1 MAFTPFMQAV
11 PASQEFPRMPTQ
23 PMPTGVPTSSATP
36 AAAALVLRYLAHVQD
51 TGRCL
56 FPPLEAHLQR
66 FAREA
71 RLREAQEEAR
81 LRSAVAEAAPESSH
95 DATVRG
101 AVEAGQEP
109 EAGAMPSKSQAVAV
123 PEESQ
128 APAGSSALVL
138 AEPTSD
144 QDQPAAQ
151 ATVLQPWDLAPNGAR
166 EAGSDEPGA
175 LATVAP
181 TVLQPVPLSSR
192 RRAAALTRRLS
203 VLPGGRTATRIA
215 TRVLDAAGGAADDAP
230 ASAAGSTVDQDS
242 PTATA
247 LAALPVVQELAAAPV
262 VPEPARDPRLE
273 LLLRFSEEAQRG
285 RRIDPPALQQR
296 LSDCLQAR
304 ELDRGNSREALER
317 LKQRSHALLGR
328 IRSSLAHAMEQADAQ
343 SGAREAG
350 WNLFHRLGQLRAQLE
365 DGFRCY
371 GLRLDRPL
379 HRMLRRQLHRAA
391 DQERQLRRILQ
402 REPGANSLLSQLEVL
417 ADTLETVLDQWL
429 PLEPAFKVSQV
440 AATASDGDA
449 IATPEP
455 PFQRSQPANAIR
467 PAVVVPLRREGA

>member
-11 PASQEFPRMPTQ
+11 PATQEFPRMPTQ
-23 PMPTGVPTSSATP
+23 PMPTVASSSSATP
-36 AAAALVLRYLAHVQD
+36 ATAALVLRYLAHVQE

-81 LRSAVAEAAPESSH
+81 LLAARAEAAPH
-95 DATVRG
+95 PIDGATVSG
-101 AVEAGQEP
+101 GVEAGRES
-109 EAGAMPSKSQAVAV
+109 EAGAMPSESQAGAV
-123 PEESQ
+123 PAENQ
-128 APAGSSALVL
+128 APAGSSALAL
-138 AEPTSD
+138 AEPRSD
-144 QDQPAAQ
+144 QDPPAVQ
-151 ATVLQPWDLAPNGAR
+151 ATMLQPWDLAPNGAR
-166 EAGSDEPGA
+166 ETGSEEPGA

-181 TVLQPVPLSSR
+181 TVLQPVPISSR
-192 RRAAALTRRLS
+192 RRAAVLTRRLS

-215 TRVLDAAGGAADDAP
+215 TRVQDAADGAADATP
-230 ASAAGSTVDQDS
+230 AAASGRTVDQDS

-247 LAALPVVQELAAAPV
+247 PAALPVVQELAAAPV

-317 LKQRSHALLGR
+317 LRQRSHTLLGR
-328 IRSSLAHAMEQADAQ
+328 IRSSLADALEQADAQ
-343 SGAREAG
+343 PGAREAG
-350 WNLFHRLGQLRAQLE
+350 WSLFHRLGQLRAQLE

-379 HRMLRRQLHRAA
+379 HRMLRRQLCRAA
-391 DQERQLRRILQ
+391 DQERQLQ
-402 REPGANSLLSQLEVL
+402 RFLWREQGATALMTQLEVL

-429 PLEPAFKVSQV
+429 PLD
-440 AATASDGDA
+440 ATAMASSEA
-449 IATPEP
+449 EP
-455 PFQRSQPANAIR
+455 SAQAARAFARVEPANAIR
-467 PAVVVPLRREGA
+467 PAVMVPFRREGA